1 VLGVARPNSAT
12 LRLLSEPTARARR
25 QLDYLHDVEDWSL
38 ACRCRELER
47 RGRAMF
53 MWVPNPT
60 LRPPCVGPALVRD
73 GSYSCEW
80 VVRYRLLMRTS
91 CQRQS
96 GKSSCEAETP
106 RTKRRLLMR
115 GGDLSCE
122 AETAREAETP
132 RARRKLVG
140 EVTHWSEM
148 GWYCQ

>member
-60 LRPPCVGPALVRD
+60 LRPPCVGPALVSD
-73 GSYSCEW
+73 GNYSCEW
-80 VVRYRLLMRTS
+80 VVRYRDSSCEQVVRGEAESPRARRRLLVR
-91 CQRQS
+91 S
-96 GKSSCEAETP
+96 GGSSCEA
-106 RTKRRLLMR
+106 
-115 GGDLSCE
+115 D
-122 AETAREAETP
+122 TAREAETP

-140 EVTHWSEM
+140 EVTHWSGM